1 MGLKHFKALRG
12 LIERLHFA
20 GTQRDKTGNRDLHM
34 DQYCSLLLLWFFS
47 PMVDSLRGRLA
58 GRHARQGTQALRCRK
73 CLAGLA
79 FRGRRCAAIVCTLS
93 LKCCVEFRHGST

>member
-1 MGLKHFKALRG
+1 MSCAMGLKHFKALRG

-58 GRHARQGTQALRCRK
+58 GRHCPMCRSPPTIRCE
-73 CLAGLA
+73 
-79 FRGRRCAAIVCTLS
+79 S
-93 LKCCVEFRHGST
+93 